1 VNEATLRLVDTH
13 AHLDEIEAV
22 DEALREAGEAG
33 VVAVIAVGQDYES
46 NSVILELAAKHAG
59 MVYPAL
65 GLHPWNLAAMD
76 GGQVDRTLHQIESNI
91 EPIAAIGEV
100 GLDYH
105 KKVRASVDK
114 DRQQALFRDVLD
126 IARRYDKPVSIHT
139 RYAWKDGFELVRASG
154 VGKAVFHWYTG
165 FSSVLREILA
175 AGYFISATPAAEY
188 HDEHRRAVKE
198 SPLESLLLET
208 DSPVT
213 YGREE
218 RFQAQPRDTLR
229 ALRAVAQVKNV
240 EEATVAEVTTSN
252 ARTLFG
258 L

>member
-22 DEALREAGEAG
+22 DEALREAEEAG

-76 GGQVDRTLHQIESNI
+76 GGQVERTLHQIESNI
-91 EPIAAIGEV
+91 ETIVAIGEV

-114 DRQQALFRDVLD
+114 DRQQAVFHDVLEV
-126 IARRYDKPVSIHT
+126 ASRHNKAVSIHT

-154 VGKAVFHWYTG
+154 VSKAVFHWYTG

-175 AGYFISATPAAEY
+175 AGHFISATPAAEY
-188 HDEHRRAVKE
+188 HDEHRRAVRE
-198 SPLESLLLET
+198 APL
-208 DSPVT
+208 
-213 YGREE
+213 
-218 RFQAQPRDTLR
+218 
-229 ALRAVAQVKNV
+229 
-240 EEATVAEVTTSN
+240 
-252 ARTLFG
+252 
-258 L
+258 